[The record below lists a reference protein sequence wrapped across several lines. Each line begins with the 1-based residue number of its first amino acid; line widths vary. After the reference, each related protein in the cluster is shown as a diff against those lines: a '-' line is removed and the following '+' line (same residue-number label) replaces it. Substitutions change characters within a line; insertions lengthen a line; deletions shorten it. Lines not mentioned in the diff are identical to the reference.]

1 MKQPTAL
8 LSLALKNLLQ
18 NVILSNQF
26 SHLVRKATL
35 PQFQMAFEIILKS
48 ICQKKIFDF
57 QNILLPVLQQVCLVQ
72 MNNYLKIYFFHSSK
86 NLVSICKKSQ
96 YWRSSSLLQIIQFS
110 SSLLSESMR
119 TCSKHLRKIAEFPP
133 NIVNSVS
140 YVTLSDLFISV
151 FYYYC
156 YCFHI

>member
-8 LSLALKNLLQ
+8 LSLALKNLLW

-26 SHLVRKATL
+26 SHLVRKAAL

-57 QNILLPVLQQVCLVQ
+57 QNIFLPVLQQVCLVQ

>member
-48 ICQKKIFDF
+48 ICQRKIFDF
-57 QNILLPVLQQVCLVQ
+57 QNIFLPVLQQVCLVQ
-72 MNNYLKIYFFHSSK
+72 MNNYLKIYFFHSIK